1 MKVITEDATIRCTH
15 ATGEIGIDPHQRWVT
30 IESVPILVRADPEG
44 RPISR
49 CPVATPNK
57 PCTLTLAARRGY
69 SSFIR
74 IDGRPIVLDNLRGS
88 TDGTLF
94 PAEYLVEAP
103 GQRFVESDG

>member
-15 ATGEIGIDPHQRWVT
+15 ATGEVGIDPHQSWVT
-30 IESVPILVRADPEG
+30 IEGRSVLVRSDPEQ

-57 PCTLTLAARRGY
+57 PCTLTLVARRGY
-69 SSFIR
+69 SAFVR

-103 GQRFVESDG
+103 GQNFVGSDA